1 MIWKQIQ
8 NFFMVPPDI
17 KEAYDESCLRRNKT
31 TFFVVSLI
39 IYVVEAFNIIR
50 VLFMSPSGLT
60 TLNNWIYFYLYC
72 SLVALATAYLVFQ
85 HLFRNRST
93 TFQRRMHYIGITL
106 FMIWHICLSTY
117 DLMRNPNAEIYEFTT
132 TILGVAVL
140 LYLSNWFSVSCIGLS
155 YLAFMFFNHSVL
167 SPGTK
172 VNLTIT
178 VGVSIM
184 IALVQSHHNV
194 VELTQRQEINKINR
208 QLETLLEQ
216 DRMLGI
222 LNKSAFE
229 YRLQNALGLVDAS
242 NTISVLMLDLDDFK
256 SVNDRYGH
264 PCGDY
269 VLMQVAKFLKEV
281 FCEEDQLIGRLGGD
295 EFAVLQLHSI
305 TEKRL
310 EKLAEQFLAAI
321 SEIRWNGT
329 SLPVGCSIG
338 IIQVRKTNLTYNELY
353 KEVDQLLYSVKR
365 DQKGSYQFKM
375 LV

>member
-1 MIWKQIQ
+1 MIWKRVV
-8 NFFMVPPDI
+8 NFLTVPSDI
-17 KEAYDESCLRRNKT
+17 REEFYSSCLRKNKT
-31 TFFVVSLI
+31 SLLI
-39 IYVVEAFNIIR
+39 ISIMIYLIEAFNVIR
-50 VLFMSPSGLT
+50 VLFMSRSGLSS
-60 TLNNWIYFYLYC
+60 LNNRLYFYMYC
-72 SLVALATAYLVFQ
+72 ILMGVTTVYLFLQ
-85 HLFRNRST
+85 RLFSNRSV
-93 TFQRRMHYIGITL
+93 TFQQRMQYIAIIFFL
-106 FMIWHICLSTY
+106 LWDISLNTY
-117 DLMRNPNAEIYEFTT
+117 DLISDPNGEIYVFTT
-132 TILGVAVL
+132 AVL
-140 LYLSNWFSVSCIGLS
+140 GMAIFLHLSNRFSIPCLGIG
-155 YLAFMFFNHSVL
+155 YLLFMLLNRHAISQ
-167 SPGTK
+167 GTS
-172 VNLTIT
+172 VNLAIT
-178 VGVSIM
+178 VLVAMGVSI
-184 IALVQSHHNV
+184 AQCHHNV
-194 VELTQRQEINKINR
+194 VEIIQRREINKINR
-208 QLETLLEQ
+208 QLEALLEQ
-216 DRMLGI
+216 DQMLSI

-229 YRLQNALGLVDAS
+229 YRLQNTLGLVDAS

-365 DQKGSYQFKM
+365 DQKGRYQFKI

>member
-178 VGVSIM
+178 VGVSLM

-229 YRLQNALGLVDAS
+229 YRLKNALELVDAS
-242 NTISVLMLDLDDFK
+242 NHISALMLDLDDFK
-256 SVNDRYGH
+256 NINDRYGH

-269 VLMQVAKFLKEV
+269 VLLETARTLKEI
-281 FCEEDQLIGRLGGD
+281 FSREDQLIGRIGGD
-295 EFAVLQLHSI
+295 EFAVLQLHSASQEQLI
-305 TEKRL
+305 GQVERFL
-310 EKLAEQFLAAI
+310 EKI
-321 SEIRWNGT
+321 SRIRWNGI
-329 SLPVGCSIG
+329 SLNLGCSIG
-338 IIQVRKTNLTYNELY
+338 ILQVKRHGLTYEQLY
-353 KEVDQLLYSVKR
+353 QEVDELLYLVKR
-365 DQKGSYQFKM
+365 ENKGRYQIRV
-375 LV
+375 LE